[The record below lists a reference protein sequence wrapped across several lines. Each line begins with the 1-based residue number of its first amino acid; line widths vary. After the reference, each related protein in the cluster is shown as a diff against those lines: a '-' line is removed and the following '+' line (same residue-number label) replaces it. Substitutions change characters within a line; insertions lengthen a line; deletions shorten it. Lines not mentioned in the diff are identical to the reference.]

1 MKIVVCIKQ
10 VIDVTFPF
18 ALDQEKIEPLEA
30 DIFYTVNPADLCA
43 MEAALSLRES
53 HGGEV
58 VVIGC
63 GPERVEKALKA
74 CLAMG
79 ADQAMRIDAARL
91 KPHSQ
96 AKALLLAR
104 AAAGLSPDL
113 ILCGSRS
120 LDEGT
125 GETPAAMAEYLGLPQ
140 ITSVMALALSPDG
153 QTVRAEKKLERGR
166 RETIECPL
174 PALLSL
180 EAGVLKP
187 RYAPL
192 TGLLN
197 AHAAQIDRHD
207 VNSLEINNTEKMA
220 VDSLRRQIRQSLPR
234 PRPKK
239 SFSLES
245 GMTAEERMEMMMSG
259 GMKKSNGDLLEGLPG
274 DLGKKLSGI
283 LQEKVFK

>member
-10 VIDVTFPF
+10 VIDVKFPF
-18 ALDQEKIEPLEA
+18 ALDQDKIEPLA
-30 DIFYTVNPADLCA
+30 SDIFYTVNPADLGA
-43 MEAALSLRES
+43 LEAALRFRES

-58 VVIGC
+58 VVLSC
-63 GPERVEKALKA
+63 GPERVEKALKT

-79 ADQAMRIDAARL
+79 ADQALRIDSARL

-96 AKALLLAR
+96 AKALFLAK
-104 AAAGLSPDL
+104 AAESFSPDL

-125 GETPAAMAEYLGLPQ
+125 GETPSAMAEHLDLPQ
-140 ITSVMALALSPDG
+140 VTSVMSLELSGDG
-153 QTVRAEKKLERGR
+153 QTATVEKKLERGR

-180 EAGVLKP
+180 EAGVLEP

-192 TGLLN
+192 TGMLG
-197 AHAAQIDRHD
+197 AHAATIETLDAGSLSIDSSER
-207 VNSLEINNTEKMA
+207 MA
-220 VDSLRRQIRQSLPR
+220 IDGLRRQIRQSMPR

-245 GMTAEERMEMMMSG
+245 GMTAEQRMEMMMSG
-259 GMKKSNGDLLEGLPG
+259 GMKKSNSDLLEGSPG
-274 DLGKKLSGI
+274 ELSKQLSGI
-283 LQEKVFK
+283 LQQKVFK